1 MEDFKEQVD
10 NMDEIV
16 ESIDIEQINDE
27 AVAMAM
33 GMVKN
38 LSTIYYN
45 EQFME
50 ENPRLKKR
58 IDAELENLRILFKMR
73 KSDERTHDIL
83 LDAITRNPNNA
94 SMYRSLSQIQS
105 TLLSIQKQVDE
116 TINNITNVLKGY
128 QMEINF
134 TRENDN
140 QMTMTSSNDSSIH
153 RGSKSFI
160 EQMKEKNKIVNDFI
174 AVSQVSIFE
183 DEQDDNQEK

>member
-116 TINNITNVLKGY
+116 TISNITNVLKGY

-140 QMTMTSSNDSSIH
+140 QMTMTTNNDSSIH

>member
-10 NMDEIV
+10 NIDEIV
-16 ESIDIEQINDE
+16 EAIDIEQINDE

-73 KSDERTHDIL
+73 KSDEHTHDIL
-83 LDAITRNPNNA
+83 LNAITNNPNNA

-134 TRENDN
+134 ARENDN
-140 QMTMTSSNDSSIH
+140 QMTMPTSNDSSIH

-183 DEQDDNQEK
+183 DEQNDNQEK

>member
-27 AVAMAM
+27 AVTMAM

-140 QMTMTSSNDSSIH
+140 QMTMTTSNDSSIH

>member
-16 ESIDIEQINDE
+16 EAIDIEQINDE

-105 TLLSIQKQVDE
+105 TLLSIQKQVDD

-140 QMTMTSSNDSSIH
+140 QMTIDNSNDSSIH

-160 EQMKEKNKIVNDFI
+160 EQMREKNKIVNDFI

-183 DEQDDNQEK
+183 DDQTDSQEK

>member
-116 TINNITNVLKGY
+116 TISNITNVLKGY

-140 QMTMTSSNDSSIH
+140 QMTMTTSNDSSIH

>member
-10 NMDEIV
+10 NIDEIV
-16 ESIDIEQINDE
+16 EAIDIEQINDE

-33 GMVKN
+33 AMVKN

-73 KSDERTHDIL
+73 KSDEHTHDIL
-83 LDAITRNPNNA
+83 LNAITNNPNNA

-134 TRENDN
+134 ARENDN
-140 QMTMTSSNDSSIH
+140 QMTMPTNNDSSIH

-183 DEQDDNQEK
+183 DEQNDNQEK

>member
-140 QMTMTSSNDSSIH
+140 QMTMTTSNDSSIH